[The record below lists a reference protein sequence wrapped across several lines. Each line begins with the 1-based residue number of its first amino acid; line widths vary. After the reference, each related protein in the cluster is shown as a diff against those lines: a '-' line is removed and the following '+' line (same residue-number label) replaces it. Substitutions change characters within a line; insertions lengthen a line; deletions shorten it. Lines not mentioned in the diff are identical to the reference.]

1 MPGLCGVASR
11 QLPLEMA
18 TRHLAH
24 MQELLRH
31 RADQVVARPTL
42 FAPSHGVPAGQA
54 VGSLAAGAVWRTFE
68 AGFAADLG
76 PGLSLFVDGEAY
88 GESAPLTATA
98 LAQLFAGLDPVRGD
112 IGALVHLD
120 GVYAAALADET
131 RGILHLFT
139 DPFGLRPLYI
149 RETAGALWFSG
160 ELKGMLALGALE
172 IDRHAA
178 SDFLRLGHFLGD
190 ATWFQGVRLMPPASH
205 LRYDLATGRTV
216 LTRYRNWPPDGRQA
230 GEGGAATVLASGRT
244 ITTHAAA
251 MALGPLLNEAV
262 LRRTSPAPADA
273 GRRGDERVGVLLSGG
288 LDSRTLFAALPAAA
302 EPVPALTFGRPA
314 CDDIQ
319 IALKVSALRPSQHTV
334 IEITKENWFEGRE
347 AGVWLT
353 DGQLSFTQM
362 HGFESLPRLEES
374 MAICLS
380 GFLGD
385 ALLGGSYLDDVRWT
399 LWEKYLHRGRRFILS
414 ALQHGGTRV
423 RFRMPFLDLRLMDA
437 VSVLPENLLRDS
449 RVYRLALLMHWP
461 DYFKSIPW
469 QQTGLP
475 LSLNPRRERIR
486 VRVRRAMSRLMRLF
500 TRKPRTNPGY
510 ADNAMWLRQEPGKS
524 FIETIL
530 FGRSVAGDEGSASEG
545 NAKVSDDTGEVGFGV
560 LDMDSCRRTWQE
572 HLAGRDHSEMLGR
585 YLTVKI
591 WLREV
596 ARRQRG

>member
-11 QLPLEMA
+11 HLPLETA
-18 TRHLAH
+18 SRHLAH

-31 RADQVVARPTL
+31 RNEQVVARPAL
-42 FAPSHGVPAGQA
+42 FSQVAQATGQIA
-54 VGSLAAGAVWRTFE
+54 STSGNAAGSLAVGGIWRTFE

-88 GESAPLTATA
+88 GEYAPMTQMA
-98 LAQLFAGLDPVRGD
+98 LAQVFAELDPVRGD
-112 IGALVHLD
+112 LRALVNLD
-120 GVYAAALADET
+120 GIYAAALVDEN

-178 SDFLRLGHFLGD
+178 SDFLRLGHFLSD

-216 LTRYRNWPPDGRQA
+216 LNHYRTWPPGSSPQGSSQGSTPGRQ
-230 GEGGAATVLASGRT
+230 GT
-244 ITTHAAA
+244 IVAHQAAA
-251 MALGPLLNEAV
+251 ALGPLLSDAV
-262 LRRTSPAPADA
+262 LRRSAAADTA
-273 GRRGDERVGVLLSGG
+273 AARPENRVGVLLSGG
-288 LDSRTLFAALPAAA
+288 LDSRALFAALPAVC
-302 EPVPALTFGRPA
+302 EPIPALTFGSPA

-319 IALKVSALRPSQHTV
+319 IALKVSALRPSQHHI
-334 IEITKENWFEGRE
+334 IEITPSNWLEGRE

-353 DGQLSFTQM
+353 DGQIGFMHM
-362 HGFESLPRLEES
+362 HGFESLPQLEKD
-374 MAICLS
+374 MAICLN

-385 ALLGGSYLDDVRWT
+385 ALLGGSYLDDPRWT

-414 ALQHGGTRV
+414 ALQHGGTKV
-423 RFRMPFLDLRLMDA
+423 RFRMPFLDLRLMDT
-437 VSVLPENLLRDS
+437 VSALPENMLRDS
-449 RVYRLALLMHWP
+449 RVYRQVLLKHWP
-461 DYFKSIPW
+461 AYFMSIPW

-475 LSLNPRRERIR
+475 LSLNPRRERMRARAGRIF
-486 VRVRRAMSRLMRLF
+486 RRAWRLLTGKSRRHA
-500 TRKPRTNPGY
+500 GY
-510 ADNAMWLRQEPGKS
+510 ADYAEWLRQEPGKT
-524 FIETIL
+524 FVEGIL
-530 FGRSVAGDEGSASEG
+530 FAPPADAGAAPVAASANG
-545 NAKVSDDTGEVGFGV
+545 I
-560 LDMDSCRRTWQE
+560 LDMDACRRTWKE
-572 HLAGRDHSEMLGR
+572 HLAGRDHSDMMGR

-596 ARRQRG
+596 ARHQQG